1 MYDKFMCYCD
11 GNTGEMAKSVEEAAQ
26 RITELKAKLES
37 SIAEKSQLD
46 QDLIGHKQDREAAN
60 QDLAKATAIREKEH
74 AEYLELTG
82 ESKEN
87 LDAMTSAIAAL
98 EKGMGGGFL
107 QSKTS
112 LMDRLHKILN
122 SAQSLDAY
130 QRSTVTA
137 FLSGGQNP
145 YGDNHG
151 QSGEIVGI
159 LKTMKDEMDAGLNG
173 AVGDEEK
180 AAAGYAELSAAKKEE
195 ISAAGAA
202 IESKTQR
209 SGTLAVTITTT
220 KGDIKDTTSEM
231 DDTQAFLANLKVECA
246 EKNKEW
252 AVRCQIRAE
261 EVAAISAAIKV
272 LNDDDALDL
281 FKKTLS
287 LTQGPAGSQLG
298 FIQQHSAQHNRAQQ
312 APQQL
317 QSSKVDQKNL
327 QVQFLEN
334 ALKSKSVDFSKVIK
348 MVEEMEV
355 VLKEEQASDDAQKS
369 FCDGDI
375 SSSEKEEKDTEEEI
389 ASSAALIEEC
399 KEASAATADEIAVLQ
414 KEIKELDLAVAEAT
428 EQRKEEHGEYI
439 QFMEENNAAVQL
451 LEKAKNKLF
460 KFYRPSQYVAETTPS
475 PIVLSQLPTAHLDL
489 MDNNGLA
496 FVQVSHKEAPPP
508 PPETWGAYKKKSGK
522 SNGAFALLERLT
534 KDLQDGI
541 ADAEHDEKT
550 SQKDYE
556 TLMSDSQT
564 SRAQKA
570 QSITEKEAAKA
581 DLDLKVENA
590 SEQKT
595 ALEQELMNIK
605 DYLSKLHAQC
615 DFLVENYD
623 VRKAARETEL
633 ESLANAKAVLSG
645 ANFS

>member
-11 GNTGEMAKSVEEAAQ
+11 GNTGEMQKSVEEAAQ

-37 SIAEKSQLD
+37 SIAEKDQLD
-46 QDLIGHKQDREAAN
+46 QELIAHKTDREAAN

-87 LDAMTSAIAAL
+87 LDAMIAAIAAL
-98 EKGMGGGFL
+98 EKGMGGSLL

-112 LMDRLHKILN
+112 LVDRLHKILN
-122 SAQSLDAY
+122 SAQSLDSY
-130 QRSTVTA
+130 QRSTVTS
-137 FLSGGQNP
+137 FLAGTQNP
-145 YGDNHG
+145 YGDYHG

-159 LKTMKDEMDAGLNG
+159 LKMMKEDMDKGLNG
-173 AVGDEEK
+173 AVSDEEK
-180 AAAGYAELSAAKKEE
+180 AAAGYEELAAAKKDE

-231 DDTQAFLANLKVECA
+231 EDTEAFLANLKVECA
-246 EKNKEW
+246 EKKKEW

-261 EVAAISAAIKV
+261 EVAAISEAIKV

-287 LTQGPAGSQLG
+287 LSQGPAGSQLG
-298 FIQQHSAQHNRAQQ
+298 FIQQHEAQHNKAQQ
-312 APQQL
+312 ALQQL
-317 QSSKVDQKNL
+317 QASKVDQKNL

-334 ALKSKSVDFSKVIK
+334 ALKAKSVDFSKVIK
-348 MVEEMEV
+348 MVVDMEAI
-355 VLKEEQASDDAQKS
+355 LKEEQASDDAQKS

-451 LEKAKNKLF
+451 LQKAKNKLA
-460 KFYRPSQYVAETTPS
+460 KFYRPSQYVAETTAA
-475 PIVLSQLPTAHLDL
+475 PIVLSQ
-489 MDNNGLA
+489 MDSVA
-496 FVQVSHKEAPPP
+496 FVQVHHKEAPPP
-508 PPETWGAYKKKSGK
+508 PPETWGAYKTKSGK
-522 SNGAFALLERLT
+522 SNGALALLNRLS

-541 ADAEHDEKT
+541 TDAEHDEKT

-556 TLMSDSQT
+556 TLMSDSST

-570 QSITEKEAAKA
+570 ESITEKEAAKA

-590 SEQKT
+590 SEKKT
-595 ALEQELMNIK
+595 ALEADLLNIK

-623 VRKAARETEL
+623 VRKTARETEL

>member
-11 GNTGEMAKSVEEAAQ
+11 GNTGEMQKSVEEAAQ

-145 YGDNHG
+145 YGDYHG

-180 AAAGYAELSAAKKEE
+180 AAAGYAELAAAKKEE
-195 ISAAGAA
+195 ISAAGSA

-220 KGDIKDTTSEM
+220 KGDIKDTTNEM
-231 DDTQAFLANLKVECA
+231 EDTEAFLANLKVECA
-246 EKNKEW
+246 EKKKEW

-261 EVAAISAAIKV
+261 EVAAISEAIKV
-272 LNDDDALDL
+272 LNDDDSLDL

-287 LTQGPAGSQLG
+287 LSQGPAGSQLG
-298 FIQQHSAQHNRAQQ
+298 FIQQHEAQHNRAQQ
-312 APQQL
+312 ALQQL

-334 ALKSKSVDFSKVIK
+334 ALKTKNVDFSKVIK

-355 VLKEEQASDDAQKS
+355 VLKEEQASDDAQYS
-369 FCDGDI
+369 FCDKDI
-375 SSSEKEEKDTEEEI
+375 AKSEKEQKDTEEEI
-389 ASSAALIEEC
+389 ESSAALIEEC

-428 EQRKEEHGEYI
+428 EQRKEEHGDYI

-451 LEKAKNKLF
+451 LTKAKNKLS
-460 KFYRPSQYVAETTPS
+460 KFYRPTQYKEETTPS
-475 PIVLSQLPTAHLDL
+475 PIML
-489 MDNNGLA
+489 MEGPLA
-496 FVQVSHKEAPPP
+496 FVQVHHKEAPPP

-522 SNGAFALLERLT
+522 SNGAFALLDRLS

-541 ADAEHDEKT
+541 ADAEHDETT

-556 TLMSDSQT
+556 TLMADSST

-570 QSITEKEAAKA
+570 ESITEKEAAKA
-581 DLDLKVENA
+581 DLDLKTETTI
-590 SEQKT
+590 EKKT
-595 ALEQELMNIK
+595 ALEQDLLNIK

-623 VRKAARETEL
+623 MRKTARETEL

-645 ANFS
+645 ADFS

>member
-1 MYDKFMCYCD
+1 MQ
-11 GNTGEMAKSVEEAAQ
+11 TSVEEAAQ

-37 SIAEKSQLD
+37 SIAEKAQLD
-46 QDLIGHKQDREAAN
+46 QELIQHKTDREAAN

-87 LDAMTSAIAAL
+87 LDAMISAIAAL
-98 EKGMGGGFL
+98 EKGMGSGFL

-122 SAQSLDAY
+122 TAQTLDSY

-145 YGDNHG
+145 FGDYHS

-159 LKTMKDEMDAGLNG
+159 LKTMKDEMDKALNG
-173 AVGDEEK
+173 AVSDEEK
-180 AAAGYAELSAAKKEE
+180 SAAGYEELSAAKKEE
-195 ISAAGAA
+195 ISAAGSA
-202 IESKTQR
+202 IESKTER

-220 KGDIKDTTSEM
+220 KGDIKDTTNEM
-231 DDTQAFLANLKVECA
+231 TDTEAFLANLKVECG
-246 EKNKEW
+246 EKKKEW
-252 AVRCQIRAE
+252 AVRCQVRAE

-287 LTQGPAGSQLG
+287 LEQGPAGSQLG
-298 FIQQHSAQHNRAQQ
+298 FIQQHEAQHNRAQQ
-312 APQQL
+312 ALQQL

-334 ALKSKSVDFSKVIK
+334 SLKSKNVDFSKVIK
-348 MVEEMEV
+348 MVVDMEAI
-355 VLKEEQASDDAQKS
+355 LKEEQASDDAQKG
-369 FCDGDI
+369 FCDKDI
-375 SSSEKEEKDTEEEI
+375 AKSEREQKDTEEEI

-451 LEKAKNKLF
+451 LEKAKNKLN
-460 KFYRPSQYVAETTPS
+460 KFYRPSQYVAETTAA
-475 PIVLSQLPTAHLDL
+475 PIMLSQLSPARLEIID
-489 MDNNGLA
+489 GSA

-522 SNGAFALLERLT
+522 SNGAMALLERLT

-595 ALEQELMNIK
+595 ALEAELMNIK

-623 VRKAARETEL
+623 VRKAARDTEL

-645 ANFS
+645 ADFS

>member
-37 SIAEKSQLD
+37 SIAEKDQLD
-46 QDLIGHKQDREAAN
+46 QELIAHKSDREAAN

-98 EKGMGGGFL
+98 EKGMGSGFL

-122 SAQSLDAY
+122 TAQSLDAY

-137 FLSGGQNP
+137 FLAGTQNP
-145 YGDNHG
+145 YGDYHS

-159 LKTMKDEMDAGLNG
+159 LKTMKDEMDQALNG
-173 AVGDEEK
+173 AVSDEEK
-180 AAAGYAELSAAKKEE
+180 AAAGYEELAAAKKEE

-220 KGDIKDTTSEM
+220 KGDIKDTTNEM
-231 DDTQAFLANLKVECA
+231 EDTEAFLANLKVECA
-246 EKNKEW
+246 EKKKEW

-287 LTQGPAGSQLG
+287 LEQGPAGSQFG
-298 FIQQHSAQHNRAQQ
+298 FIQQHEAQHNRAQQ
-312 APQQL
+312 ALQQL
-317 QSSKVDQKNL
+317 QSNKVDQKNL
-327 QVQFLEN
+327 QAQFLEN
-334 ALKSKSVDFSKVIK
+334 ALKAKQVDFSKVIK
-348 MVEEMEV
+348 MVEEMET

-369 FCDGDI
+369 FCDKDI
-375 SSSEKEEKDTEEEI
+375 EKSDKEQKDTEEEI

-399 KEASAATADEIAVLQ
+399 KEASAATADEIALLQ

-451 LEKAKNKLF
+451 LQKAKNKLN
-460 KFYRPSQYVAETTPS
+460 KFYRPSQYVAETTPG
-475 PIVLSQLPTAHLDL
+475 PVAL
-489 MDNNGLA
+489 MEGLA
-496 FVQVSHKEAPPP
+496 FVQVHHKEAPPP

-522 SNGAFALLERLT
+522 SNGAFALLDRLT

-550 SQKDYE
+550 GQKDYE

-570 QSITEKEAAKA
+570 ESITEKEAAKA

-590 SEQKT
+590 SEKKA
-595 ALEQELMNIK
+595 ALEQDLLNIK
-605 DYLSKLHAQC
+605 DYLSKLHSQC

-623 VRKAARETEL
+623 MRKTARETEL

>member
-11 GNTGEMAKSVEEAAQ
+11 GNTGEMQKSVEEAAQ

-37 SIAEKSQLD
+37 SIAEKEQLD
-46 QDLIGHKQDREAAN
+46 QELIQHKQDREAAN
-60 QDLAKATAIREKEH
+60 QDLAKATTIREKEH

-87 LDAMTSAIAAL
+87 VDAMTAAIAAL
-98 EKGMGGGFL
+98 EKGMGSGFL

-112 LMDRLHKILN
+112 LIDRIHKILN
-122 SAQSLDAY
+122 TAQSLDSY
-130 QRSTVTA
+130 QRSTVTS
-137 FLSGGQNP
+137 FLAGTQNP
-145 YGDNHG
+145 YGDYHG

-159 LKTMKDEMDAGLNG
+159 LKMMKEDMDKGLNG
-173 AVGDEEK
+173 AVSDEEK
-180 AAAGYAELSAAKKEE
+180 SAAGYEELSAAKKDE

-202 IESKTQR
+202 IESKTER

-220 KGDIKDTTSEM
+220 KGDIKDTTNEM

-246 EKNKEW
+246 EKKKEW

-298 FIQQHSAQHNRAQQ
+298 FIQQNSAQHNRAQQ
-312 APQQL
+312 ALQQL

-334 ALKSKSVDFSKVIK
+334 ALKAKSVDFSKVIK

-369 FCDGDI
+369 FCDKDI
-375 SSSEKEEKDTEEEI
+375 SKTDKEQKDTEEEI

-399 KEASAATADEIAVLQ
+399 QEASAQTADEIAVLQ

-451 LEKAKNKLF
+451 LEKAKNKLN
-460 KFYRPSQYVAETTPS
+460 KFYRPSQYVAETTPA
-475 PIVLSQLPTAHLDL
+475 PIVLSQ
-489 MDNNGLA
+489 MDSVA
-496 FVQVSHKEAPPP
+496 FVQVNVHHKEAPPP
-508 PPETWGAYKKKSGK
+508 PPETWGAYKTKSGK
-522 SNGAFALLERLT
+522 SNGALALLNHLS

-556 TLMSDSQT
+556 TLMSDSST

-570 QSITEKEAAKA
+570 ESITEKEAAKA

-590 SEQKT
+590 SEKKT
-595 ALEQELMNIK
+595 SLEADLLNIK

-615 DFLVENYD
+615 DFLTENYD
-623 VRKAARETEL
+623 MRKTARETEL

>member
-11 GNTGEMAKSVEEAAQ
+11 GNTGEMQKSVEEAAQ

-37 SIAEKSQLD
+37 SIAEKDQLD
-46 QDLIGHKQDREAAN
+46 QELIQHKQDREAAQ

-87 LDAMTSAIAAL
+87 LDAMTSAVAAL
-98 EKGMGGGFL
+98 EKGMGSGFL

-112 LMDRLHKILN
+112 LMDRLHKIL
-122 SAQSLDAY
+122 SVAQSLDAY
-130 QRSTVTA
+130 QRTTVTS
-137 FLSGGQNP
+137 FLAGKQNP
-145 YGDNHG
+145 YGDYHG

-159 LKTMKDEMDAGLNG
+159 LKAMKDEMDKALNG

-180 AAAGYAELSAAKKEE
+180 AAAGYEELSATKKEE

-220 KGDIKDTTSEM
+220 KGDIKDTTNEM
-231 DDTQAFLANLKVECA
+231 NDTEAFLANLKVECA
-246 EKNKEW
+246 EKKKEW

-312 APQQL
+312 ALQQL

-348 MVEEMEV
+348 MVEDMEV

-369 FCDGDI
+369 FCDKDI
-375 SSSEKEEKDTEEEI
+375 ASSEREQKDTEEEI
-389 ASSAALIEEC
+389 ESSAALIEEC
-399 KEASAATADEIAVLQ
+399 KEASAETADEIALLQ

-451 LEKAKNKLF
+451 LQKAKNKLS

-508 PPETWGAYKKKSGK
+508 PPETWGAYKKKSDK
-522 SNGAFALLERLT
+522 SNGAFALLNRLS

-595 ALEQELMNIK
+595 ALEQELLNIK

-615 DFLVENYD
+615 DFFTENYD
-623 VRKAARETEL
+623 VRKAARDTEL

>member
-11 GNTGEMAKSVEEAAQ
+11 GNTGEMQKSVEEAAQ

-37 SIAEKSQLD
+37 SIAEKDQLD
-46 QDLIGHKQDREAAN
+46 QELIAHKQDREAAN

-209 SGTLAVTITTT
+209 SGTLAVTVTTT

-389 ASSAALIEEC
+389 ASAAALIEEC

-460 KFYRPSQYVAETTPS
+460 KFYRPSQYTAETTAAPV
-475 PIVLSQLPTAHLDL
+475 VLSQQPTAQPDILE
-489 MDNNGLA
+489 GLA
-496 FVQVSHKEAPPP
+496 FVQVHQKEAPPP

-522 SNGAFALLERLT
+522 SNGAIALLERLT

-581 DLDLKVENA
+581 DLDLKAENA
-590 SEQKT
+590 SEKKT
-595 ALEQELMNIK
+595 ALEADLLNIK
-605 DYLSKLHAQC
+605 DYLSKLHAQR

-623 VRKAARETEL
+623 VRKTARETEL

>member
-11 GNTGEMAKSVEEAAQ
+11 GNTGEMQKSVEEAAQ

-37 SIAEKSQLD
+37 SIAEKDQLD
-46 QDLIGHKQDREAAN
+46 QELIAHKQDREAAQ
-60 QDLAKATAIREKEH
+60 QDLAKATTIREKEH

-98 EKGMGGGFL
+98 EKGMGSGFL

-122 SAQSLDAY
+122 TAQSLDAY
-130 QRSTVTA
+130 QRSTVTS
-137 FLSGGQNP
+137 FLAGTQNP
-145 YGDNHG
+145 YGDYHS

-159 LKTMKDEMDAGLNG
+159 LKTMKDEMDKALNG
-173 AVGDEEK
+173 AVSDEEK
-180 AAAGYAELSAAKKEE
+180 GAAGFAELSAAKKEE
-195 ISAAGAA
+195 ISAASAA

-220 KGDIKDTTSEM
+220 KGDIKDTTNEM
-231 DDTQAFLANLKVECA
+231 EDTEAFLANLKVECA
-246 EKNKEW
+246 EKKKEW

-261 EVAAISAAIKV
+261 EVAAISEAIKV

-298 FIQQHSAQHNRAQQ
+298 FIQQHEAQHNRAQQ
-312 APQQL
+312 ALQQL

-334 ALKSKSVDFSKVIK
+334 SLKAKNVDFSKVIK
-348 MVEEMEV
+348 MVEDMEV
-355 VLKEEQASDDAQKS
+355 VLKEEQASDDAQKG
-369 FCDGDI
+369 FCDKDI
-375 SSSEKEEKDTEEEI
+375 AKSEKEQKDTAEEI
-389 ASSAALIEEC
+389 ESTAALIEEC
-399 KEASAATADEIAVLQ
+399 KEASAATADEIALLQ

-451 LEKAKNKLF
+451 LQKAKNKLS
-460 KFYRPSQYVAETTPS
+460 KFYRPSQYVKETTPA
-475 PIVLSQLPTAHLDL
+475 PVALIEGP
-489 MDNNGLA
+489 LA
-496 FVQVSHKEAPPP
+496 LVQVHHKEAPPP
-508 PPETWGAYKKKSGK
+508 PPETWGAYKKKEGK
-522 SNGAFALLERLT
+522 SNGAFALLDRLS

-556 TLMSDSQT
+556 TLMADSST

-570 QSITEKEAAKA
+570 ESITEKEAAKA

-590 SEQKT
+590 SEKKT
-595 ALEQELMNIK
+595 ALEADLLNIK

-623 VRKAARETEL
+623 MRKTARETEL

>member
-87 LDAMTSAIAAL
+87 LDAMTAAIAAL
-98 EKGMGGGFL
+98 EKGMGSGFL

-145 YGDNHG
+145 YGDYHG

-180 AAAGYAELSAAKKEE
+180 AAAGYAELAAAKKEE
-195 ISAAGAA
+195 ISAAGSA

-220 KGDIKDTTSEM
+220 KGDIKDTTNEM
-231 DDTQAFLANLKVECA
+231 EDTEAFLANLKVECA
-246 EKNKEW
+246 EKKKEW
-252 AVRCQIRAE
+252 AVRCQIRAV
-261 EVAAISAAIKV
+261 EVAAISEAIKV

-287 LTQGPAGSQLG
+287 LSQGPAGSQLG
-298 FIQQHSAQHNRAQQ
+298 FIQQHEAQHNKAQQ
-312 APQQL
+312 ALQQL
-317 QSSKVDQKNL
+317 QASKMD
-327 QVQFLEN
+327 
-334 ALKSKSVDFSKVIK
+334 
-348 MVEEMEV
+348 EMIN
-355 VLKEEQASDDAQKS
+355 VLKEEQASDDAQKA
-369 FCDGDI
+369 FCDKDI
-375 SSSEKEEKDTEEEI
+375 AKSEKEQKDTEEEI
-389 ASSAALIEEC
+389 ASAAALIEEC
-399 KEASAATADEIAVLQ
+399 KEASAQTADEIALLQ

-451 LEKAKNKLF
+451 LEKAKNKLN
-460 KFYRPSQYVAETTPS
+460 KFYRPSQYVAETTPA
-475 PIVLSQLPTAHLDL
+475 PIVLSQLPTAHLDI

-496 FVQVSHKEAPPP
+496 FVQVHHKEAPPP

-522 SNGAFALLERLT
+522 SNGAVALLERLT

-550 SQKDYE
+550 GQKDYE

-590 SEQKT
+590 SEKKT
-595 ALEQELMNIK
+595 ALEQDLLNIK

-623 VRKAARETEL
+623 MRKTARETEL

>member
-11 GNTGEMAKSVEEAAQ
+11 GNTGEMQKSVEEAAQ

-37 SIAEKSQLD
+37 SIAEKAQLD
-46 QDLIGHKQDREAAN
+46 QELIQHKQDREAAN

-98 EKGMGGGFL
+98 EKGMGSGFL

-122 SAQSLDAY
+122 SAQSLDTY

-137 FLSGGQNP
+137 FLGGTQNP
-145 YGDNHG
+145 FGDYSSS
-151 QSGEIVGI
+151 SGEIVGI
-159 LKTMKDEMDAGLNG
+159 LKTMKDEMDKALNG

-180 AAAGYAELSAAKKEE
+180 AAAGYEELSAAKKEE
-195 ISAAGAA
+195 ISAASSA

-220 KGDIKDTTSEM
+220 KGDIKDTTNEM
-231 DDTQAFLANLKVECA
+231 DDTEAFLANLKVECA
-246 EKNKEW
+246 EKKKER

-261 EVAAISAAIKV
+261 EVAAISEAIKV

-287 LTQGPAGSQLG
+287 LSQGPAGSQLG
-298 FIQQHSAQHNRAQQ
+298 FIQQHEAQHNKAQQ
-312 APQQL
+312 ALQQL
-317 QSSKVDQKNL
+317 QASKMDQKNL

-334 ALKSKSVDFSKVIK
+334 ALKTKNVDFSKVIA
-348 MVEEMEV
+348 MTDEMIN
-355 VLKEEQASDDAQKS
+355 VLKEEQASDDAQKA
-369 FCDGDI
+369 FCDKDI
-375 SSSEKEEKDTEEEI
+375 AKSEKEQKDTEEEI
-389 ASSAALIEEC
+389 ASAAALIEEC
-399 KEASAATADEIAVLQ
+399 KEASAQTADEIALLQ

-451 LEKAKNKLF
+451 LEKAKNKLN
-460 KFYRPSQYVAETTPS
+460 KFYRPTQYKAETTPE
-475 PIVLSQLPTAHLDL
+475 PIVLSQLS
-489 MDNNGLA
+489 
-496 FVQVSHKEAPPP
+496 FVQLSHKEAPPP
-508 PPETWGAYKKKSGK
+508 PPETWGAYKKKDGK
-522 SNGAFALLERLT
+522 SNGAMALLNRLS

-570 QSITEKEAAKA
+570 ESITEKEASKA

-590 SEQKT
+590 SEKKT
-595 ALEQELMNIK
+595 SLEQDLLNIK

-615 DFLVENYD
+615 DFLTENYD
-623 VRKAARETEL
+623 MRKTARETEL

>member
-11 GNTGEMAKSVEEAAQ
+11 GNTGEMQKSVEEAAQ

-37 SIAEKSQLD
+37 SIAQKDQLD
-46 QDLIGHKQDREAAN
+46 QELIQHKQDREAAT

-98 EKGMGGGFL
+98 EKGMGSGFL

-112 LMDRLHKILN
+112 LMDRLHKIL
-122 SAQSLDAY
+122 SVAQSLDAY
-130 QRSTVTA
+130 QRTTVTS
-137 FLSGGQNP
+137 FLAGGQNP
-145 YGDNHG
+145 YGDYHG

-159 LKTMKDEMDAGLNG
+159 LKTMKDEMDASLNG
-173 AVGDEEK
+173 AVSDEET
-180 AAAGYAELSAAKKEE
+180 AASGYEELAAAKKDE

-231 DDTQAFLANLKVECA
+231 DDTEAFLANLKVECA
-246 EKNKEW
+246 EKKKEW

-287 LTQGPAGSQLG
+287 LNQGPAGSQLG
-298 FIQQHSAQHNRAQQ
+298 FIQQHEAQHNRAQQ
-312 APQQL
+312 ALQQL
-317 QSSKVDQKNL
+317 SSSKVDQKNL

-334 ALKSKSVDFSKVIK
+334 ALKAKNVDFSKVIQ
-348 MVEEMEV
+348 MVTEMQA
-355 VLKEEQASDDAQKS
+355 VLKDEQASDDAQKS
-369 FCDGDI
+369 FCDKDI
-375 SSSEKEEKDTEEEI
+375 SKTDKEQKDTEEEI

-399 KEASAATADEIAVLQ
+399 QEASAQTADEIALLQ

-451 LEKAKNKLF
+451 LTKAKNKLS
-460 KFYRPSQYVAETTPS
+460 KFYRPNQYKEETTPA
-475 PIVLSQLPTAHLDL
+475 PIML
-489 MDNNGLA
+489 MEGPLA
-496 FVQVSHKEAPPP
+496 FVQVVHKEAPPP

-522 SNGAFALLERLT
+522 SNGAFALLDRLS

-541 ADAEHDEKT
+541 ADAEHDETT

-556 TLMSDSQT
+556 TLMADSST

-570 QSITEKEAAKA
+570 ESITEKEAAKA
-581 DLDLKVENA
+581 DLDLKTETTI
-590 SEQKT
+590 EKKT
-595 ALEQELMNIK
+595 ALEQDLLNIK

-615 DFLVENYD
+615 DFLTENYD
-623 VRKAARETEL
+623 MRKTARETEL

>member
-11 GNTGEMAKSVEEAAQ
+11 GNTDEMAKSVEEAAQ

-37 SIAEKSQLD
+37 SIAEKDQLD
-46 QDLIGHKQDREAAN
+46 QELIAHKQDREAAN

-87 LDAMTSAIAAL
+87 LDAMISAIAAL
-98 EKGMGGGFL
+98 EKGMGSGFL
-107 QSKTS
+107 QSKTQ
-112 LMDRLHKILN
+112 LLDRLHKILN
-122 SAQSLDAY
+122 TAQTLDNY
-130 QRSTVTA
+130 QRSVVTS

-145 YGDNHG
+145 YGDYHS

-159 LKTMKDEMDAGLNG
+159 LKTMKDEMDKSLNG
-173 AVGDEEK
+173 AVSDEET
-180 AAAGYAELSAAKKEE
+180 AAKGYEELAAAKKEE

-246 EKNKEW
+246 EKKKEW

-287 LTQGPAGSQLG
+287 LNQGPAGSQLG
-298 FIQQHSAQHNRAQQ
+298 FIQQHVAQHNRAQQ
-312 APQQL
+312 ALQQL
-317 QSSKVDQKNL
+317 SSSKVDQKNL

-334 ALKSKSVDFSKVIK
+334 ALKAKNVDFSKVIQ
-348 MVEEMEV
+348 MVTEMQA

-369 FCDGDI
+369 FCDKDI
-375 SSSEKEEKDTEEEI
+375 SKTDKEQKDTEEEI

-399 KEASAATADEIAVLQ
+399 KEASAQTADEIALLQ

-451 LEKAKNKLF
+451 LEKAQNKLN
-460 KFYRPSQYVAETTPS
+460 KFYRPSQYVEETTAA
-475 PIVLSQLPTAHLDL
+475 PIMLSQLSPAHLDSI
-489 MDNNGLA
+489 DGLA
-496 FVQVSHKEAPPP
+496 FVQVSRKEAPPP

-522 SNGAFALLERLT
+522 SNGAFALLDRLT

-541 ADAEHDEKT
+541 VDAEHDETT

-570 QSITEKEAAKA
+570 ESITEKEASKA
-581 DLDLKVENA
+581 DLDLKTETTI
-590 SEQKT
+590 EKKT
-595 ALEQELMNIK
+595 ALEQDLLNIK

-623 VRKAARETEL
+623 MRKTARETEL

-645 ANFS
+645 ADFS